1 MSLASC
7 GICWVSVV
15 FQFFHT
21 KSAGDLCW
29 ISHLD
34 FIYKWICFQVFFQRK
49 FFWSNLWK
57 RVFLTHTMNHCNND
71 HCHDINGNRSAK
83 HDMLLLL
90 SIHEWAML
98 LKLLPDDIQC
108 EGFLVGVELYTLDTV
123 QSQRLRCLPCLVFH
137 SRALVFIR
145 HICSTTLWFTSAY
158 KVKPTF
164 SARPPTLWFKTRSE
178 VNCHASPVSIAFDS
192 LPGWKTSGIR
202 STAAAPHVWLVE
214 YLSCLSLFK
223 RIKCLP
229 RMRFLSVRTPLSVI
243 ELKSAH
249 LSTLFMFH
257 FPAIPSIHGNTE
269 HQGVLCVCVC
279 VCVSSWAWWEL
290 FSSIHVFFSSG
301 KHTFPL

>member
-1 MSLASC
+1 MT
-7 GICWVSVV
+7 W
-15 FQFFHT
+15 H
-21 KSAGDLCW
+21 
-29 ISHLD
+29 
-34 FIYKWICFQVFFQRK
+34 
-49 FFWSNLWK
+49 
-57 RVFLTHTMNHCNND
+57 
-71 HCHDINGNRSAK
+71 GNRSAK

-192 LPGWKTSGIR
+192 LPGWKTSGIH
-202 STAAAPHVWLVE
+202 STAAASHVWLVG

-243 ELKSAH
+243 ELKSAPVYSLH
-249 LSTLFMFH
+249 VPFSSH
-257 FPAIPSIHGNTE
+257 SEYPWQHGTSRRS
-269 HQGVLCVCVC
+269 VCVCVC